1 MSVWG
6 ICIKASVG
14 KLLSSL
20 LRSGKGVNIKNVDPN
35 IRWKSWNKRVRRMRW
50 PYWIPQWRVGNEDQA
65 RSAGFSQCI
74 ISSVPGKPFHC
85 RWRQKPAADVL

>member
-6 ICIKASVG
+6 ICIKTSVG

-35 IRWKSWNKRVRRMRW
+35 ILWKSWNERVRRMRW
-50 PYWIPQWRVGNEDQA
+50 PYWIP
-65 RSAGFSQCI
+65 
-74 ISSVPGKPFHC
+74 
-85 RWRQKPAADVL
+85 